1 MQTVIQEDKII
12 FSNDRSYY
20 VLWRQKSGRPIPVGK
35 GSYFTPQQRIKHNKK
50 KIGELQKRSGVSP
63 EKQKEIDRK
72 IVERTK
78 NIQQI
83 QEKTAT
89 ITDKKD
95 KDIKERLNIGISEG
109 ATVDK
114 NGEVVK
120 TEIASATK
128 KDCSSMDKDGWYEE
142 AHFGYEFIAHSNRK
156 ELFPGEYTADMF
168 VIKKDKKV
176 VGAMLTENKKD
187 SYKVQFLET
196 APNIRKSKEI
206 KGLGT
211 SLLLKSVDE
220 SRKTKHGGKISLGS
234 VMEAIPFYEKMGFKK
249 DFKVKTSK
257 NLTGMSLS
265 KIDSDK
271 LWKKF
276 H

>member
-1 MQTVIQEDKII
+1 MNQVTVNNKII
-12 FSNDRSYY
+12 FSSDKSYF

-35 GSYFTPQQRIKHNKK
+35 GSHFTPQQRIEHNKK
-50 KIGELQKRSGVSP
+50 KIGELQKRRSGVSP
-63 EKQKEIDRK
+63 EEQKEIDKR
-72 IVERTK
+72 IAERTK
-78 NIQQI
+78 NIQQVQGEI
-83 QEKTAT
+83 AS
-89 ITDKKD
+89 KKD
-95 KDIKERLNIGISEG
+95 EDIKERLNIGISEG

-114 NGEVVK
+114 DGKVVK

-128 KDCSSMDKDGWYEE
+128 EDCSSMDKDGWYEE
-142 AHFGYEFIAHSNRK
+142 SHFGYEFIAHTNRK
-156 ELFPGEYTADMF
+156 ENFPEEYVADMF

-176 VGAMLTENKKD
+176 VGAMLTESKKD
-187 SYKVQFLET
+187 SYKIQFLET
-196 APNIRKSKEI
+196 APDIRKSKEI

-234 VMEAIPFYEKMGFKK
+234 VIDAIPFYEKMGFKK
-249 DFKVKTSK
+249 DSKVKTSED
-257 NLTGMSLS
+257 LTGMSLS
-265 KIDSDK
+265 KINSDK